1 MKSIWRIITFT
12 RELRRYY
19 IAVSIFT
26 ILIAA
31 MSQVVPLLTK
41 AAIDQISVL
50 GHGHSVDVMR
60 VAVYAGLIFLTD
72 VGQTF
77 FSNLGGY
84 FGDMLAAK
92 QRRLL
97 GQRYYAHI
105 LGLPQYYFDR
115 ELSGTIINRM
125 SRGIQQ
131 ITDYTQTL
139 SNNFLQFVFS
149 TVFSLAIVA
158 IYSWQVAVML
168 FALYPVYIWLT
179 ARSSKTWQG
188 YQKTINTD
196 LDVASGRFAEGVSQI
211 KVVKSFVRE
220 SLELNYFDRLMH
232 AVVKTTSPQS
242 KYWHKHD
249 TIRRCILA
257 VINFGIYS
265 FIFIEAARGA
275 YGISTM
281 VLLIQYAQLIR
292 IPLFSISYL
301 VDQTQRAISNS
312 RDYFEVMDEPLEVSD
327 RMDARSLT
335 ISEATIK
342 FDNVDFE
349 YAKNVP
355 VLKHVSFE
363 VLPNSKVA
371 LVGQS
376 GEGKTTIASL
386 LLGLY
391 TAANGTLSI
400 DGQDIRTVTR
410 TSLRQAVAVVFQEPA
425 LFSGTI
431 EDNIGYGNPQA
442 RKPQIIAAAKAANA
456 DLFISKLSKGYQ
468 TEIGE
473 RGLRLSGGQKQRIA
487 IARAILK
494 DAPILI
500 LDEATSSLDSRSE
513 HLVQQALE
521 RLMEHRTT
529 IIIAHRLSTIRN
541 VDQIITLRGGRVDES
556 GSPAEL
562 EYSGGVYAELLE
574 LQQLVS
580 GKVREKKLKE
590 FEMAD
595 A

>member
-19 IAVSIFT
+19 ITVSIFT

-31 MSQVVPLLTK
+31 MSQVIPLLTK
-41 AAIDQISVL
+41 AAIDQITGPEGLRHVN
-50 GHGHSVDVMR
+50 VR
-60 VAVYAGLIFLTD
+60 VVALIAGLIFLTD
-72 VGQTF
+72 IGQTI
-77 FSNLGGY
+77 FSNIGGY

-97 GQRYYAHI
+97 SRKYYAHI
-105 LGLPQYYFDR
+105 LGLPQFYFDH

-139 SNNFLQFVFS
+139 SNNFLQFIFS
-149 TVFSLAIVA
+149 TVFTLAIVA
-158 IYSWQVAVML
+158 YFAWPVALML
-168 FALYPVYIWLT
+168 ASLYPVFIWLT
-179 ARSSKTWQG
+179 ARSSSTWQG
-188 YQKTINTD
+188 YQKQINQD
-196 LDVASGRFAEGVSQI
+196 LDIASGRFAEGVAQI

-220 SLELNYFDRLMH
+220 ELELGYFDRFMRS
-232 AVVKTTSPQS
+232 VVRTTRPQS
-242 KYWHKHD
+242 RFWHKQD
-249 TIRRCILA
+249 VVRRSVLA
-257 VINFGIYS
+257 IINFALYA
-265 FIFIEAARGA
+265 FIFVQTARGN
-275 YGISTM
+275 YSVSTM
-281 VLLIQYAQLIR
+281 VLLIQYTQLIR

-312 RDYFEVMDEPLEVSD
+312 KDYFLVMDEPLERKDGAS
-327 RMDARSLT
+327 ARPLT
-335 ISEATIK
+335 ISDGAID
-342 FDNVDFE
+342 FDAVTFA
-349 YAKNVP
+349 YSTGVP
-355 VLKHVSFE
+355 VLKNVSFS
-363 VLPNSKVA
+363 VQPNSKVA

-391 TAANGTLSI
+391 SANDGIVSI
-400 DGQDIRTVTR
+400 DGQDIGNVTQA
-410 TSLRQAVAVVFQEPA
+410 SLRSSVAVVFQEPA

-431 EDNIGYGNPQA
+431 AENISYGNPDA
-442 RKPQIIAAAKAANA
+442 PHDQIVAAAKDANA
-456 DLFISKLSKGYQ
+456 HQFIEKLDKGYD

-513 HLVQQALE
+513 QMVQEALQ

-529 IIIAHRLSTIRN
+529 IIIAHRLSTIQH
-541 VDQIITLRGGRVDES
+541 VDQIVTLRGGKVDET
-556 GSPAEL
+556 GSPSEL
-562 EYSGGVYAELLE
+562 EQTGGVYAQLLE
-574 LQQLVS
+574 LQQHGF
-580 GKVREKKLKE
+580 GKAKEKKLKE
-590 FEMAD
+590 FEISG
-595 A
+595 